1 MSEGPVDTGAPSRS
15 DWRPRAN
22 PWAIAVTVTSAA
34 FMEILD
40 TTIVNV
46 ALPHIAGSLSVG
58 ADEATWALTSY
69 LVANG
74 IVLPI
79 SGWLG
84 SILGRK
90 RYFMICIAM
99 FTVCSLLC
107 GLATSLP
114 QLLLFRAMQG
124 FFGGGLQPNQ
134 QSIILDTFPPA
145 KRGTAFSV
153 TAVATI
159 VAPVLG
165 PTLGGIIT
173 DNFSWRWIFFIN
185 VPVGIVAFIA
195 LMVLVE
201 DPPWAKAAVR
211 NGKLDI
217 DYIGL
222 SLIALGLGCLE
233 IVLDRGEQDDWLGS
247 PFIRTFTVLT
257 ILGIVGAVCW
267 LLIAKKPVVNI
278 RVLANRNFALGA
290 TMIFCMAVVL
300 YSSAVLIPQLAQQQL
315 GYTATWAGLILSP
328 GAFMILFIIPFVS
341 RLLPRIQTRFLI
353 ATGFTIL
360 GFALFYASTITP
372 QVDFGTLA
380 FMRAYQT
387 FGLAFLFVPISTIAF
402 STIKPE
408 LNRDAASL
416 YTMFRNV
423 AGSVGISVATSLV
436 TEHTQ
441 IRMAYMSQHMTPFEQ
456 PFVDT
461 VARNTA
467 ALQANGVAAA
477 NLDSTAHGLLYKG
490 LILQSS
496 VQAYLDVFVICGVLA
511 FCVVPLTFLFAPS
524 KAGGRKPAGAD

>member
-1 MSEGPVDTGAPSRS
+1 MSEGPVDTSVPSRS
-15 DWRPRAN
+15 EWRPRAN
-22 PWAIAVTVTSAA
+22 PWAIAVVVTSAA

-58 ADEATWALTSY
+58 SDEATWTLTSY

-84 SILGRK
+84 SIFGRK
-90 RYFMICIAM
+90 RYFVICIAM

-114 QLLLFRAMQG
+114 QLIVFRVMQG

-145 KRGTAFSV
+145 KRGAAFSV
-153 TAVATI
+153 TAIATI

-173 DNFSWRWIFFIN
+173 DNISWRWIFYIN
-185 VPVGIVAFIA
+185 VPIGIAACIA
-195 LMVLVE
+195 VMALVD
-201 DPPWAKAAVR
+201 DPPWAKAAAR

-222 SLIALGLGCLE
+222 SLITLGLGSLE
-233 IVLDRGEQDDWLGS
+233 VLLDRGEQDDWLAS
-247 PFIRTFTVLT
+247 PFIRIFAVMT
-257 ILGIVGAVCW
+257 ILGLVGAVCW

-278 RVLANRNFALGA
+278 RVLADRNFALGA
-290 TMIFCMAVVL
+290 ASIFAMAVVL
-300 YSSAVLIPQLAQQQL
+300 YSSAVLLPQLAQQQL
-315 GYTATWAGLILSP
+315 GYNATWAGLILSP
-328 GAFMILFIIPFVS
+328 GAVLTLFIIPIVG
-341 RLLPRIQTRFLI
+341 RLLPRIQTRHLI
-353 ATGFTIL
+353 AV
-360 GFALFYASTITP
+360 GFAVLGCSLYYSSTITP
-372 QVDFGTLA
+372 QVDFTTLA
-380 FMRAYQT
+380 LMRSFQT

-402 STIKPE
+402 STTAAE

-423 AGSVGISVATSLV
+423 GGSVGISVATSLV

-441 IRMAYMSQHMTPFEQ
+441 TRMAYLSQHLSPFDQ
-456 PFVDT
+456 PYLDAL
-461 VARNTA
+461 ARNSA
-467 ALQANGVAAA
+467 VLQARGVPATSLADTANG
-477 NLDSTAHGLLYKG
+477 LIYQG
-490 LILQSS
+490 LILQST
-496 VQAYLDVFVICGVLA
+496 VQAYLDVFVICAVLA
-511 FCVVPLTFLFAPS
+511 FCIVPLTFLFSPS
-524 KAGGRKPAGAD
+524 KAGGRAPAGAH

>member
-1 MSEGPVDTGAPSRS
+1 
-15 DWRPRAN
+15 
-22 PWAIAVTVTSAA
+22 
-34 FMEILD
+34 
-40 TTIVNV
+40 
-46 ALPHIAGSLSVG
+46 
-58 ADEATWALTSY
+58 
-69 LVANG
+69 
-74 IVLPI
+74 
-79 SGWLG
+79 
-84 SILGRK
+84 
-90 RYFMICIAM
+90 
-99 FTVCSLLC
+99 
-107 GLATSLP
+107 
-114 QLLLFRAMQG
+114 
-124 FFGGGLQPNQ
+124 
-134 QSIILDTFPPA
+134 
-145 KRGTAFSV
+145 
-153 TAVATI
+153 
-159 VAPVLG
+159 
-165 PTLGGIIT
+165 
-173 DNFSWRWIFFIN
+173 
-185 VPVGIVAFIA
+185 
-195 LMVLVE
+195 
-201 DPPWAKAAVR
+201 
-211 NGKLDI
+211 
-217 DYIGL
+217 
-222 SLIALGLGCLE
+222 
-233 IVLDRGEQDDWLGS
+233 
-247 PFIRTFTVLT
+247 
-257 ILGIVGAVCW
+257 
-267 LLIAKKPVVNI
+267 
-278 RVLANRNFALGA
+278 
-290 TMIFCMAVVL
+290 MAVVL

-441 IRMAYMSQHMTPFEQ
+441 TRMAYMSQHLTPFEQ

-461 VARNTA
+461 IARNTA
-467 ALQANGVAAA
+467 ALQANGVAATS
-477 NLDSTAHGLLYKG
+477 LGSTANGLIYKG

-511 FCVVPLTFLFAPS
+511 FCIVPLTFLFAPS

>member
-22 PWAIAVTVTSAA
+22 PWAIAVAVTSAA

-58 ADEATWALTSY
+58 ADEATWTLTSY

-84 SILGRK
+84 SVLGRK

-107 GLATSLP
+107 GLAASLP
-114 QLLLFRAMQG
+114 QLVVFRVMQG

-145 KRGTAFSV
+145 KRGAAFSV

-159 VAPVLG
+159 IAPVLG
-165 PTLGGIIT
+165 PTLGGLIT

-185 VPVGIVAFIA
+185 IPVGIAAVVAVW
-195 LMVLVE
+195 MLVE
-201 DPPWAKAAVR
+201 DPPWAKVAAR
-211 NGKLDI
+211 TGKLSV
-217 DYIGL
+217 DYIGM
-222 SLIALGLGCLE
+222 SLIALGLGSLE
-233 IVLDRGEQDDWLGS
+233 IVLDRGEQDDWLAS
-247 PFIRTFTVLT
+247 NFIRTFTVMT
-257 ILGIVGAVCW
+257 ILGITGAVCW
-267 LLIAKKPVVNI
+267 LLIAKKPIVNI
-278 RVLANRNFALGA
+278 RVLAYKNFALGA
-290 TMIFCMAVVL
+290 GMIFAMAVVL
-300 YSSAVLIPQLAQQQL
+300 YSSAVLLPQLAQQQF

-328 GAFMILFIIPFVS
+328 GALLTIFTIPVVG
-341 RLLPRIQTRFLI
+341 RLLPIIQTRYLV

-360 GFALFYASTITP
+360 GCALFYASTITP
-372 QVDFGTLA
+372 QVNFGTLA
-380 FMRAYQT
+380 FLRAFQT
-387 FGLAFLFVPISTIAF
+387 FGLAFLFVPISTTAF
-402 STIKPE
+402 STIPAE

-423 AGSVGISVATSLV
+423 AGSVGIAVATALV
-436 TEHTQ
+436 TQHSQT
-441 IRMAYMSQHMTPFEQ
+441 RMAYMSEHLTPLEQ
-456 PFVDT
+456 PFADQI
-461 VARNTA
+461 ARSEATLMSHGTA
-467 ALQANGVAAA
+467 ATDLATTANGIM
-477 NLDSTAHGLLYKG
+477 YKG
-490 LILQSS
+490 LLFQSS
-496 VQAYLDVFVICGVLA
+496 VQAYLDVFVICSVLA
-511 FCVVPLTFLFAPS
+511 FCIVPLTFLISPM
-524 KAGGRKPAGAD
+524 KAGGRKPAGGH